1 MLQLGILFRF
11 LNAYAKKLIYLI
23 GEKNPGEK
31 WPNFVLG
38 DQILTE
44 LKF

>member
-1 MLQLGILFRF
+1 MDFNERLFDHGGMIEIT
-11 LNAYAKKLIYLI
+11 LSVKK
-23 GEKNPGEK
+23 KNGEK

-38 DQILTE
+38 DQILTG